1 MLQLQQAAMG
11 GNLGKRGDDRRTC
24 TAAGGGA
31 LLHILTPCP
40 ACCVVPPAPALQVWV
55 TEKPRT
61 EPTFPGANLW
71 FFCSGGLN
79 FLGTSIDPCIKK

>member
-1 MLQLQQAAMG
+1 MTLANAAT
-11 GNLGKRGDDRRTC
+11 N
-24 TAAGGGA
+24 AAQVLTGVPFA

-40 ACCVVPPAPALQVWV
+40 ACCVIAPAPALQVWV